1 MNKDE
6 IFNINFSMSNDVK
19 FSMAFTVGSK
29 AGQLSSRPDLQR
41 YPNFLVGVHYW
52 LQKTAEYS
60 QTCSGRNSD
69 EYRLAVVTGL
79 RNHMGRQPLP
89 SMVPFMV
96 RELLEQEVI
105 AYVSRIAVVYF
116 DHVVSNLRLREQE
129 NQAEHDQGL

>member
-1 MNKDE
+1 
-6 IFNINFSMSNDVK
+6 
-19 FSMAFTVGSK
+19 MAFTVGSK

-41 YPNFLVGVHYW
+41 YPYFLVGVHYW
-52 LQKTAEYS
+52 LQKTAEDS